1 MIRIFYFQCFLVIL
15 LTLFSCK
22 NEKQKEQPDSSAA
35 TKLSTNELGKE
46 IFEGKGMCYS
56 CHLENKKIIGPSIVE
71 IATIYKN
78 KNGNIIQFLKGID
91 KPIVDPSQYEI
102 MKTNFAITKNLPENE
117 LKALEDYMLGFA
129 K

>member
-1 MIRIFYFQCFLVIL
+1 MIRIFYFQCCLVV

-22 NEKQKEQPDSSAA
+22 NEKEKPDPSAE
-35 TKLSTNELGKE
+35 TKLSSNELGKE

-71 IATIYKN
+71 IATIYKS

>member
-22 NEKQKEQPDSSAA
+22 NEKEKPDPSAE
-35 TKLSTNELGKE
+35 TKLSSNELGKE

-71 IATIYKN
+71 IATIYKS

-91 KPIVDPSQYEI
+91 EPIVDPSQYEI

>member
-22 NEKQKEQPDSSAA
+22 NEKQKEQLDSSAE
-35 TKLSTNELGKE
+35 TKLSSNELGKE

-71 IATIYKN
+71 IATIYKS

-91 KPIVDPSQYEI
+91 EPIVDPSQYEI

>member
-1 MIRIFYFQCFLVIL
+1 MIRKYFKFYISLTVIMLV
-15 LTLFSCK
+15 SCK
-22 NEKQKEQPDSSAA
+22 NETTKEPLYPESENELSSV
-35 TKLSTNELGKE
+35 ELGKE

-56 CHLENKKIIGPSIVE
+56 CHVENKKIIGPSITE
-71 IATIYKN
+71 IGTIYKA
-78 KNGNIIQFLKGID
+78 KNADMVTFLKGEG

-102 MKTNFAITKNLPENE
+102 MQTNFAITKNLPEKE

>member
-22 NEKQKEQPDSSAA
+22 NEKEKPDPSAE
-35 TKLSTNELGKE
+35 TKLSSNELGKE

-71 IATIYKN
+71 IATIYKS

-91 KPIVDPSQYEI
+91 EPIVDPSQYEI

-117 LKALEDYMLGFA
+117 LKALEDYMLSFA

>member
-1 MIRIFYFQCFLVIL
+1 MIRIFYFQCFLVVL

-22 NEKQKEQPDSSAA
+22 NEKQKEQPDSSAE
-35 TKLSTNELGKE
+35 TKLSSNELGKE

-56 CHLENKKIIGPSIVE
+56 CHIENKKIIGPSIVE
-71 IATIYKN
+71 IATIYKS

-91 KPIVDPSQYEI
+91 EPIVDPSQYEI

>member
-22 NEKQKEQPDSSAA
+22 NEKQKEQLDSSVE
-35 TKLSTNELGKE
+35 TKLSSNELGKE

-71 IATIYKN
+71 IATIYKS

-91 KPIVDPSQYEI
+91 EPIVDPSQYEI